1 MVKNIVND
9 DPETETELAVS
20 TGPLTPGLAS

>member
-9 DPETETELAVS
+9 DPEIETVLAVS
-20 TGPLTPGLAS
+20 MGPLTPGLAS